1 MTVRMRYDIKTGP
14 RLVQPVLMSYITD
27 ATSKN
32 KLVSHITVSMGN
44 TSLPWFNLLLHYSS
58 KKYSRPPPK

>member
-32 KLVSHITVSMGN
+32 KLVSHITVSTGN
-44 TSLPWFNLLLHYSS
+44 TSLFRYSS
-58 KKYSRPPPK
+58 KKCSILTPK

>member
-44 TSLPWFNLLLHYSS
+44 ISFLQRA
-58 KKYSRPPPK
+58 SRLIS